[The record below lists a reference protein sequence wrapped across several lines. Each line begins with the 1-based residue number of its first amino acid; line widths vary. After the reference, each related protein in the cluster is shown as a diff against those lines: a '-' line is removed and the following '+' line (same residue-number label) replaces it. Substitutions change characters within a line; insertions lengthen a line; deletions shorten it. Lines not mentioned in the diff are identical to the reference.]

1 MKRTR
6 ILLVTAALLLAVM
19 LPTSFASAATV
30 VVDTTVYKSGVLRAE
45 PDLDADVV
53 DYICNGTSIIILSTQ
68 GNWYAVETADGQKGY
83 MHKSI
88 VSEADASTDTVA
100 IKQAANVR
108 AAESSDS
115 EYVRGLDEGAEVLLV
130 ERGRSWSKIIIGNK
144 TGYIHNTVL
153 DYAAE

>member
-19 LPTSFASAATV
+19 LPASVASAATV

-53 DYICNGTSIIILSTQ
+53 DYICNGTSITILSVQ

-88 VSEADASTDTVA
+88 VSQADASTDTVA
-100 IKQAANVR
+100 IRQAANVR
-108 AAESSDS
+108 AVESSDS

-130 ERGRSWSKIIIGNK
+130 ERGRRWSKIIIGNK

-153 DYAAE
+153 DYTAE